1 MIFSSKSALIAM
13 ERMMTQPPFYRPPG
27 HGKYHPKKL
36 PPDKAHY
43 KCEYCLHYDRK
54 KKCELIQC
62 PYMDER
68 IKAGAVTLP
77 EALVE
82 TMKDIHNT
90 AFRKRFNKM
99 LMKSEERKMISFRS
113 EVHRKAFLN
122 AIENIDPD
130 NKVVIAAL
138 YLLTADRIL
147 WKQASRFVNGSH
159 IDFEHIKAVNNS
171 TDSYALLCVAK
182 DFCLGTKHISVSEL
196 ADEDIIRNRI
206 FLLICHAMLIRRYG
220 YNEPL
225 YADTPNP
232 ADEKK
237 EVPND

>member
-1 MIFSSKSALIAM
+1 MF
-13 ERMMTQPPFYRPPG
+13 
-27 HGKYHPKKL
+27 
-36 PPDKAHY
+36 
-43 KCEYCLHYDRK
+43 
-54 KKCELIQC
+54 
-62 PYMDER
+62 
-68 IKAGAVTLP
+68 
-77 EALVE
+77 
-82 TMKDIHNT
+82 
-90 AFRKRFNKM
+90 
-99 LMKSEERKMISFRS
+99 SFRS
-113 EVHRKAFLN
+113 EVHRKAFLK

-182 DFCLGTKHISVSEL
+182 DFCLGTKHITVSEL

-232 ADEKK
+232 AEEKK
-237 EVPND
+237 EETND

>member
-1 MIFSSKSALIAM
+1 MIA
-13 ERMMTQPPFYRPPG
+13 YRSTA
-27 HGKYHPKKL
+27 HQEAFQKAVQNF
-36 PPDKAHY
+36 DK
-43 KCEYCLHYDRK
+43 
-54 KKCELIQC
+54 
-62 PYMDER
+62 
-68 IKAGAVTLP
+68 
-77 EALVE
+77 
-82 TMKDIHNT
+82 
-90 AFRKRFNKM
+90 
-99 LMKSEERKMISFRS
+99 
-113 EVHRKAFLN
+113 
-122 AIENIDPD
+122 D
-130 NKVVIAAL
+130 NKPVQAAL

-147 WKQASRFVNGSH
+147 WKQASRFVNDSH

-220 YNEPL
+220 YDGEIFSAG
-225 YADTPNP
+225 YDT

>member
-1 MIFSSKSALIAM
+1 MIFSSKSVLIAM

-68 IKAGAVTLP
+68 IKAGAVTLT
-77 EALVE
+77 EALIE

-99 LMKSEERKMISFRS
+99 LMKSEERKMLKKCRKMMIRKSF
-113 EVHRKAFLN
+113 
-122 AIENIDPD
+122 
-130 NKVVIAAL
+130 
-138 YLLTADRIL
+138 YLRYLQNLMNHFYIPL
-147 WKQASRFVNGSH
+147 K
-159 IDFEHIKAVNNS
+159 
-171 TDSYALLCVAK
+171 
-182 DFCLGTKHISVSEL
+182 
-196 ADEDIIRNRI
+196 II
-206 FLLICHAMLIRRYG
+206 
-220 YNEPL
+220 
-225 YADTPNP
+225 
-232 ADEKK
+232 
-237 EVPND
+237 